1 MKRLLLPICIVALL
15 ALLISAFSGK
25 DKPAEAAEETP
36 RFSTVSE
43 AAFSMRSTG
52 SEDAT
57 SFLIGSFAGEHGE
70 KLVFNGKGEVKR
82 VLQNLSSTTGTYSLL
97 QSSDGASILNL
108 SIGGAEKI
116 YAFTIASPD
125 GGFTI
130 RDTDGNSET
139 FAPVEK

>member
-1 MKRLLLPICIVALL
+1 MNGRASQSAKFANHPPP
-15 ALLISAFSGK
+15 ISAFSGK

-82 VLQNLSSTTGTYSLL
+82 VLQNLSSTNGTYSLL
-97 QSSDGASILNL
+97 QSADGASLLNL
-108 SIGGAEKI
+108 SIGGAEKV
-116 YAFTIASPD
+116 YAFNIASPD
-125 GGFTI
+125 GGFTV
-130 RDTDGNSET
+130 RDADGKTET
-139 FAPVEK
+139 FTPIQ

>member
-82 VLQNLSSTTGTYSLL
+82 VL
-97 QSSDGASILNL
+97 
-108 SIGGAEKI
+108 
-116 YAFTIASPD
+116 
-125 GGFTI
+125 
-130 RDTDGNSET
+130 
-139 FAPVEK
+139 